1 MFEQLSKLPLPFW
14 ISGILIL
21 VVSINFWNRRG
32 TAYGIPALAVLG
44 TIAVWY
50 LGDAM
55 YNDYT
60 FYQTVFLADTLASAW
75 WQVVLFLFTFFLLVP
90 FIGSAINGSLKAN
103 SSAILSLITR
113 NQIDTA
119 QFQTALTRFHWVLF
133 TAWVAL
139 MSIALIR
146 VNFDFKGLFFPWLGY
161 KREPWGRDRIGGG
174 LDALLSLAQYFQ
186 IFLTA
191 SFGVISA
198 LSKDSKTRYTALA
211 LCFLSMPYFV
221 FDRTRNV
228 MLATVMP
235 GIFSWIFIRLKGGLP
250 VKVAFLVGAF
260 LLTEFWFGFV
270 MENRNSRSIASA
282 FAQLEGSEEKD
293 HRHLGLNMFEE
304 LTWINHFMEEGS
316 YQPNWGQ
323 RYFAEAVNPIPRA
336 LWPSK
341 PLIGIDYAIAR
352 GQGGGS
358 ESSAGVYATISTG
371 MIGQGV
377 VNFGRF
383 FGPIAAALLMAIWVA
398 VLARQD
404 LLGHNEPA
412 RLLLY
417 GLGLILTFNMGRDIT
432 LLVLYPFL
440 FGLILYLGWK
450 RFFLHPNQESQRP
463 QPTNLPPNTKP
474 S

>member
-1 MFEQLSKLPLPFW
+1 MFENLPNLPLPFW
-14 ISGILIL
+14 ISGLLIL
-21 VVSINFWNRRG
+21 AVATHFWNRRR
-32 TAYGIPALAVLG
+32 TAYGFPALAVIG
-44 TIAVWY
+44 TVAVWY
-50 LGDAM
+50 VGDAL
-55 YNDYT
+55 YNDYSL
-60 FYQTVFLADTLASAW
+60 YQTVFLPETLASAW
-75 WQVVLFLFTFFLLVP
+75 WQVTLFLLAFVLLIPLV
-90 FIGSAINGSLKAN
+90 GSAMNRSFLTRGS
-103 SSAILSLITR
+103 SVVSLISR
-113 NQIDTA
+113 NQIETA
-119 QFQTALTRFHWVLF
+119 KFQTALTRFHWVLLF
-133 TAWVAL
+133 AWTCLMAL
-139 MSIALIR
+139 ALVR
-146 VNFDFKGLFFPWLGY
+146 VNFDFKGLFFPWMGY

-174 LDALLSLAQYFQ
+174 FDALLSLAQYFQ

-191 SFGVISA
+191 AFGVIAA
-198 LSKDSKTRYTALA
+198 LSKNAKTRYTAL
-211 LCFLSMPYFV
+211 LVCFLAMPYFI
-221 FDRTRNV
+221 FDRTRNT

-235 GIFSWIFIRLKGGLP
+235 GVLAWIFIRLKGGLP
-250 VKVAFLVGAF
+250 VKAAVLICAFLV
-260 LLTEFWFGFV
+260 TEFWFGFV
-270 MENRNSRSIASA
+270 MENRTNRSIASA
-282 FAQLEGSEEKD
+282 FAQRDDSSRRD
-293 HRHLGLNMFEE
+293 HEHLGLNMFEE
-304 LTWINHFMEEGS
+304 LTWVNHFIEEGT
-316 YQPNWGQ
+316 YTPNWGQ

-336 LWPSK
+336 LWPNK

-352 GQGGGS
+352 GQGGGRGS
-358 ESSAGVYATISTG
+358 AAGVHATISTG

-450 RFFLHPNQESQRP
+450 RFFLHPSQEPQRP
-463 QPTNLPPNTKP
+463 QPTKLPPNTTP